1 MLSAIE
7 AARIFI
13 PATMSFLIGIA
24 LAPFLA
30 HQLYSRR
37 LWKEKAGKF
46 SLDGKPAEE
55 FNRLHAERD
64 TGTPRFGGVLVWGSV
79 LLTALLLTLLGE
91 LFPRPFGPIAFVSRA
106 QTWLPLAALLVG
118 SLVGLLDDFYEVRR
132 GGGLRLRVRLLA
144 VGLTSFG
151 CGWWFY
157 YKLGI
162 GSVSLPFVSQP
173 LELGVLFI
181 PFFVLAALFLYAGGV
196 IDGIDGLAGGIFA
209 TAFSAYA
216 AIGLFYGQYDLAA
229 LCAALAGGLLA
240 FLWFNVP
247 PARFYLS
254 ETGTMGLTLALTA
267 VAFLSDVSVA
277 GKGASVLPI
286 IALPMVA
293 TVLSNIVQMFGKK
306 VLGRKI
312 LRIAPLHHH
321 FEAIGWPPYKVTMRY
336 WIVGVISAIVGISV
350 AVM

>member
-7 AARIFI
+7 AARLFV
-13 PATMSFLIGIA
+13 PATVAFLIGIA

-30 HQLYSRR
+30 HYLYSRR
-37 LWKEKAGKF
+37 LWKEKAGKV

-55 FNRLHAERD
+55 FNRLHAKRD
-64 TGTPRFGGVLVWGSV
+64 TGTPRMGGILVWGSV
-79 LLTALLLTLLGE
+79 LLTAGLLMLLGF
-91 LFPRPFGPIAFVSRA
+91 LFPNPFGPISFISRA
-106 QTWLPLAALLVG
+106 QTWLPLMALMIG
-118 SLVGLLDDFYEVRR
+118 ALVGLLDDIFEVKR

-144 VGLTSFG
+144 VAGASFA
-151 CGWWFY
+151 CAWWFY
-157 YKLGI
+157 FKLGI
-162 GSVSLPFVSQP
+162 F
-173 LELGVLFI
+173 FI
-181 PFFVLAALFLYAGGV
+181 PFFMLVALFLYAGGV

-209 TAFSAYA
+209 TAFAAYA
-216 AIGLFYGQYDLAA
+216 AIGLFYAQYDLAA
-229 LCAALAGGLLA
+229 MSAALAGGLLA

-254 ETGTMGLTLALTA
+254 ETGTMGLTLSLT
-267 VAFLSDVSVA
+267 VIAFLSDVSVG
-277 GKGASVLPI
+277 GKGISVLPV

-293 TVLSNIVQMFGKK
+293 TVLSNILQIFGKK

-336 WIVGVISAIVGISV
+336 WIVGVISAIVGISI